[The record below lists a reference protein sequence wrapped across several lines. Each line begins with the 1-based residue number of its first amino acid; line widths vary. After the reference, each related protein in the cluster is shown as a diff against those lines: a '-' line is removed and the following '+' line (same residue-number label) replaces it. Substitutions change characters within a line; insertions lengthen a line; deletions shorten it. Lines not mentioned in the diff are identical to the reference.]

1 MREACEQVVDDDAV
15 NLARPATILRRD
27 MFKMKAVF
35 NDSFP
40 SKCLGRSVP
49 TSRQTLDGMV
59 LNGPGITE
67 RSVCLLDR

>member
-1 MREACEQVVDDDAV
+1 MTM
-15 NLARPATILRRD
+15 LSTFARPATILRRD
-27 MFKMKAVF
+27 MFKMKAVL

-40 SKCLGRSVP
+40 SKCLGRSFP
-49 TSRQTLDGMV
+49 TSLLTLDGMV